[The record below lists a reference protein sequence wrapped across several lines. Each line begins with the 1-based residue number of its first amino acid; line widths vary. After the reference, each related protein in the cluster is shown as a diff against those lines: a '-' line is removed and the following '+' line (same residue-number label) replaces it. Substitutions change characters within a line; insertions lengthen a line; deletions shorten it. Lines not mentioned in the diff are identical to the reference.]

1 MTPDE
6 FQEWVDFDEVEQEP
20 ARVQM
25 YLLAQLCWLTA
36 VAHLQEG
43 RTHDID
49 KALKIAATQA
59 RGAGGVMPG
68 LPEKRK
74 RRRKRAEVETIGGLP
89 ADMVAQWTAMGVFA
103 KPEPP
108 PKKVEP
114 KVGEI

>member
-1 MTPDE
+1 M
-6 FQEWVDFDEVEQEP
+6 
-20 ARVQM
+20 QM

-49 KALKIAATQA
+49 KALKIAAAQA
-59 RGAGGVMPG
+59 RSAGGVMPG
-68 LPEKRK
+68 PPKRK

-89 ADMVAQWTAMGVFA
+89 ADMVAQWTAMGIFA
-103 KPEPP
+103 KPEP